1 MGTGNMIRRL
11 LSYLKR
17 PKLFQRLWK
26 KFLSLFYF
34 EQWSLL
40 VSKANDDAP
49 FSWDNFK
56 LLVPPKDYFWA
67 DPFPWQVN
75 GEDYIFYEELP
86 YSTNKG
92 YISCMKLGGSLEI
105 LSNEVVLERPYH
117 LSYPF
122 LFEYERH
129 LYMLPETRQ
138 NRTIEIYRCE
148 RFPNKWEKAGA
159 LIANIEAVDATL
171 LEFNDKWWLFTN
183 VVKPGGNAY
192 DSLYLY
198 HSDSPISDKWTPH
211 PHNPVILDIKYARPA
226 GRIFKQD
233 EYLIRPSQDCS
244 ARYGYA
250 INFNRIDQLSE
261 TDYKETPL
269 THFAPPKGN
278 LKILSTHTWNKSG
291 NLHTIDAEYWR
302 RR

>member
-1 MGTGNMIRRL
+1 MIKKIISSLIKPRVL
-11 LSYLKR
+11 
-17 PKLFQRLWK
+17 QRLWK
-26 KFLSLFYF
+26 KFLFLFYI

-40 VSKANDDAP
+40 VARGSAETVP
-49 FSWDNFK
+49 SWENFN
-56 LLVPPKDYFWA
+56 LLTPPKDRFWA
-67 DPFPWQVN
+67 DPFPWHVN

-86 YSTNKG
+86 YSTKKG
-92 YISCMKLGGSLEI
+92 YISCMKLGRDFEI
-105 LSNEVVLERPYH
+105 LSNEVVLDRPYH

-122 LFEYERH
+122 LFEYKGH

-148 RFPNKWEKAGA
+148 HFPNKWEKAGA
-159 LIANIEAVDATL
+159 LIDNIEAVDATL
-171 LEFNDKWWLFTN
+171 LEFNGKWWLFTN

-198 HSDSPISDKWTPH
+198 YSDSPISDKWIPH
-211 PHNPVILDIKYARPA
+211 PLNPVLRDIKYARPA
-226 GRIFKQD
+226 GRIFKRD
-233 EYLIRPSQDCS
+233 EYLIRPSQDCT

-269 THFAPPKGN
+269 THFTPPKDN

-291 NLHTIDAEYWR
+291 SLHTIDAEYWR